1 MAFKFRNF
9 LDSHHIPYV
18 EVGPNV
24 AKGHINIQCPF
35 CASRDPSQH
44 LGINLANNKWG
55 CWRDERHRG
64 NAPERLICKLIHCS
78 WDVATELTGRGV
90 SSSLSDFENVINS
103 LKNESKSQI
112 TRYRKE
118 LKFPKEFKKI
128 EEEGIT
134 LKFFNY
140 LMRTR
145 NISEDHVQGWC
156 KMYNL
161 RCAFTGDFYDRIIIP
176 VYRNG
181 VLVTWTGRT
190 INNNEDLRYRALGN
204 DDSTYDIT
212 DCVFDLTDNLIDCS
226 WIRLLFIVEGPFD
239 AMNLDYFGTRFG
251 ASAVALFGSGI
262 SDEQR
267 YQISEIIHQNNSED
281 NHQPYE
287 VCIMMDDIDIS
298 LRIQAKLGFGMVRAC
313 PEGQDPGDL
322 TRRQIE
328 DIVSTV
334 L

>member
-35 CASRDPSQH
+35 CASRDPSHH

-103 LKNESKSQI
+103 LKSEPKVEK
-112 TRYRKE
+112 TRYRKKLE
-118 LKFPKEFKKI
+118 YPEEFKKI
-128 EEEGIT
+128 KADGFT
-134 LKFFNY
+134 YRFFNY
-140 LMRTR
+140 LITKR
-145 NISEDHVQGWC
+145 NIRADHAASFIR
-156 KMYNL
+156 MYSL
-161 RCAFTGDFYDRIIIP
+161 RCALTGDFEDRIIIP

-181 VLVTWTGRT
+181 ELVTWTGRT
-190 INNNEDLRYRALGN
+190 ILNNVDLRYRALEN
-204 DDSTYDIT
+204 DKSTYDIT
-212 DCVFDLTDNLIDCS
+212 NCVFNPMDDLIDRT
-226 WIRLLFIVEGPFD
+226 WIRLVFIVEGPFD

-251 ASAVALFGSGI
+251 ASAMALFGSGI

-267 YQISEIIHQNNSED
+267 YHICEIVNETYED
-281 NHQPYE
+281 PKHEPYQ

-298 LRIQAKLGFGMVRAC
+298 LRIQAKLGFGMVKAC
-313 PEGQDPGDL
+313 PEGKDPGDL
-322 TRRQIE
+322 SRTQIE